1 MEVSGE
7 ARKKANLSY
16 YYRNRNEIL
25 AKRVAKRLEQKLVK
39 AILKNGIHKRVI
51 WDQFS
56 YLSLH
61 INRLTYWYIEKK
73 NGAWH
78 FSQNML

>member
-1 MEVSGE
+1 MVYKQTYDNYFKKYWQKNREHIMEVSGE

-51 WDQFS
+51 
-56 YLSLH
+56 
-61 INRLTYWYIEKK
+61 
-73 NGAWH
+73 
-78 FSQNML
+78 